1 MCPRRCANWPKPCGL
16 PVEEHSPGTVAAAL
30 LFEHVTFRY
39 RDRPVLEDVSLRV
52 DEGDCVAVI
61 GPNGGGK
68 STLLKLALGLL
79 RPDQGQIRVFD
90 HAPHAGCLLTG
101 YVPQHVHFDPQF
113 PITAEEIVLMGRLD
127 RLPWWGRY
135 SPVDRTAAV
144 EALRRVGLSGLEG
157 RSFAALSGGQRQRI
171 LIARALFSEP
181 RILLLDEPTANI
193 DLSVEETFLELL
205 EEVRRHT
212 TIIVVTHD
220 LGLAERLTDQVVC
233 VNRRVHRHRMAD
245 LDGPTLR
252 QIYSGDQRERHFK
265 ASADPS

>member
-1 MCPRRCANWPKPCGL
+1 
-16 PVEEHSPGTVAAAL
+16 VSPAL
-30 LFEHVTFRY
+30 QFDQVTFRY
-39 RDRPVLEDVSLRV
+39 REHPVLEDVSLRV
-52 DEGDCVAVI
+52 DEGECLAVI

-79 RPDQGQIRVFD
+79 RPESGTIRVFG
-90 HAPHAGCLLTG
+90 HTPHTGCRLTG

-113 PITAEEIVLMGRLD
+113 PITAEEVVLMGRLD

-135 SPVDRTAAV
+135 SPVDRTAAR
-144 EALRRVGLSGLEG
+144 EALRRVGLSGLES

-171 LIARALFSEP
+171 LIARALFAEP

-212 TIIVVTHD
+212 TILVVTHD
-220 LGLAERLTDQVVC
+220 LGLAERLTGHVLC
-233 VNRRVHRHRMAD
+233 VNRRVHRHRIED
-245 LDGPTLR
+245 LDGTTLR
-252 QIYSGDQRERHFK
+252 QIYSGEQRERHFGSVSPK
-265 ASADPS
+265 A